1 MRTYEKTHPWLT
13 FQLDLR
19 GAPISLWLM
28 LGEAQSK
35 VNHIAGVPLLPE
47 VQEHFHKLSLARGA
61 LATTA
66 IEGNTLTEEQVL
78 AHLEG
83 KLELPPSKEYLKQEV
98 ENIVRACNQIGEG
111 LLAGAP
117 ARITSELIREYN
129 RLVLHH
135 LPEKDDV
142 VPGEY
147 TRFPVGVGR
156 YPGAPVEDIP
166 FLVDRMA
173 AWFNTGFSDVGAPEG
188 YAIAFGI
195 LRAVMAHLYL
205 AWIHPFGDGN
215 GRTARLLEFYI
226 LLGVGVPSV
235 AAHLLSNHYNQTR
248 SEYYRVLDVVH
259 KNGGNPLPFIEYA
272 VQGFVDAL
280 GEQVETI
287 KSQQLIVHW
296 FHHVHAVFRNRD
308 TPTQVRR
315 RRLVIDL
322 TKLGKAVPFN
332 KIRHISP
339 RIAEAYAGKTDK
351 TVRRDL
357 NYLQKIGL
365 IGKTPAG
372 FIIKSAK
379 LYGFLPPV
387 RVDSTGASVTS

>member
-1 MRTYEKTHPWLT
+1 MRTYQETHPWLS

-19 GAPISLWLM
+19 RAPVSLWLM

-35 VNHIAGVPLLPE
+35 VKHIAGVPLLPE
-47 VQEHFHKLSLARGA
+47 VQEHFHRLSLARGA

-98 ENIVRACNQIGEG
+98 ENVVRACNQIGER

-117 ARITSELIREYN
+117 AEITSELIREYN
-129 RLVLHH
+129 RLVLQH

-147 TRFPVGVGR
+147 TKCPVGVGR

-173 AWFNTGFSDVGAPEG
+173 AWLNTGLSDVGAPEE
-188 YAIAFGI
+188 YEIAFGI

-215 GRTARLLEFYI
+215 GRTARLLEFHI
-226 LLGVGVPSV
+226 LLEVGVPTV

-259 KNGGNPLPFIEYA
+259 RNGGNPLPFVEYA
-272 VQGFVDAL
+272 VKGFVDAL

-287 KSQQLIVHW
+287 KGQQLIVHW
-296 FHHVHAVFRNRD
+296 FHHVHEVFRNQD

-322 TKLGKAVPFN
+322 TTSDGPVPFN

-357 NYLQKIGL
+357 NHLQKIGL
-365 IGKTPAG
+365 VSKTPAG
-372 FIIKSAK
+372 FIIRSNK

-387 RVDSTGASVTS
+387 RVDSTGASGTP